1 MEENYRAKVSSG
13 YFKSIIKSVAVAM
26 VVTFIILLIAALLL
40 CFTDFP
46 EMYTLPSAIAA
57 TILGVFAGSTMAA
70 KNNPDKSLVT
80 SLLTAFIYALLSY
93 IIGSILDGRISFT
106 LNTALFGVIALIT
119 GAISSILATRS
130 KNPKTYNKGSA
141 SLFDKFK
148 KKNNYKGYRFK
159 SGRL

>member
-13 YFKSIIKSVAVAM
+13 LLKSIIKSVAAALA
-26 VVTFIILLIAALLL
+26 VTFIILLIAALLL

-70 KNNPDKSLVT
+70 KNNPDNSLVS
-80 SLLTAFIYALLSY
+80 SLITAFIYSLLSF
-93 IIGSILDGRISFT
+93 IIGSILEGRVSFT
-106 LNTALFGVIALIT
+106 LNTALFGAIALIT
-119 GAISSILATRS
+119 GAIASILASRS
-130 KNPKTYNKGSA
+130 KNTKAYNKNSSGM
-141 SLFDKFK
+141 FDKLK
-148 KKNNYKGYRFK
+148 KKSTPKGYRFK